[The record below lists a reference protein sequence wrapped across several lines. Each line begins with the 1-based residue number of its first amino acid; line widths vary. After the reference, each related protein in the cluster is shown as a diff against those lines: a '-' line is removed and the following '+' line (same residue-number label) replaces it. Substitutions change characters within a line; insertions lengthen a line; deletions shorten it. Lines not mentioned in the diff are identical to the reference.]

1 MVFQVELPQVG
12 ESVTEGVIG
21 KWLVSEGDRVAK
33 YEPLVE
39 IITDK
44 VNMEM
49 PSPVSGVIAKI
60 IAPEGETLPMG
71 AVIAEIDADEGQVAT
86 ATPEKPADTLGS
98 LIQGVAV
105 GPTGAANVPQQGDQP
120 APDAPVPVT
129 GSVTGSGTAA
139 QAQPQS
145 PGNSAPKG
153 RYSPAV
159 RRLAQ
164 ERGIDLSRVRGTGIG
179 GRVTRKDVEGHT
191 GGQEASDG
199 PGDRRVTITPVRRM
213 IADNMVRSASE
224 IPHVWST
231 VEVDVTGLAALR
243 KAIKE
248 EFRAASGHPITY
260 LAFAISA
267 AARALREHPMFNARW
282 DGDHI
287 TLRGRVNIG
296 IAVATPDALLV
307 PVILDA
313 DKRTVAELAGEI
325 DRLTGAARA
334 NTLRPQD
341 VQGGTFTVNNTG
353 ALGSVTSGPLIV
365 PGQAAIITTETVVK
379 RPVVMAGD
387 EIAVRSMMNMCLS
400 FDHRLLDGSDAGAFL
415 KTVRESLE
423 AVGPEMAL
431 EGLKTALDGPI
442 QGAK

>member
-1 MVFQVELPQVG
+1 MVFLVELPQVG

-21 KWLVSEGDRVAK
+21 KWLVSEGDRVRK
-33 YEPLVE
+33 YDPLVE
-39 IITDK
+39 VITDK

-49 PSPVSGVIAKI
+49 PSPVSGVIARI
-60 IAPEGETLPMG
+60 LAPEGETLPMG
-71 AVIAEIDADEGQVAT
+71 SVIAEIDADEGQVA
-86 ATPEKPADTLGS
+86 ATPATPADTLGT

-105 GPTGAANVPQQGDQP
+105 GPTGAANIPQQGDQP
-120 APDAPVPVT
+120 TPDVPA
-129 GSVTGSGTAA
+129 SGK
-139 QAQPQS
+139 
-145 PGNSAPKG
+145 PGAKG

-164 ERGIDLSRVRGTGIG
+164 ERGIDLSKVRGSGIG

-191 GGQEASDG
+191 GQQEASDG
-199 PGDRRVTITPVRRM
+199 PGDRRVPITTVRRM
-213 IADNMVRSASE
+213 IADSMVRSASE

-231 VEVDVTGLAALR
+231 VEVDVTGLVALR
-243 KAIKE
+243 DEIKE

-267 AARALREHPMFNARW
+267 VARALREHPMFNARW

-287 TLRGRVNIG
+287 TVRGQVNIG
-296 IAVATPDALLV
+296 IAVATPDALIV
-307 PVILDA
+307 PVIVDA
-313 DKRTVAELAGEI
+313 DKRTVAETAAEI

-334 NTLRPQD
+334 NELKPQD

-353 ALGSVTSGPLIV
+353 ALGSVASGPLIV
-365 PGQAAIITTETVVK
+365 PGQSAIITTEAVVK
-379 RPVVMAGD
+379 RPVVMADD

-415 KTVRESLE
+415 KTVKASLE
-423 AVGPEMAL
+423 AVGPS
-431 EGLKTALDGPI
+431 TALDSPMAAG
-442 QGAK
+442 